1 MKDFRD
7 EIYSENPEQ
16 DIWRELLQFTY
27 EANIIRWQK
36 LRGCSEEDEIVQ
48 CISGSFLQAV
58 EYYKAAVDANLQIA
72 PLLLYYG
79 TTNLLYGMSCLTSGE
94 RIAIENHGMKL
105 KNPGKAGFIADTGVH
120 FLSPEN
126 GGVHVAARAMG
137 FEQDLTA
144 FGDWTL
150 KEFFDSLAEIR
161 RDFCRCYDVSC
172 GKTLML
178 DVFHTPDG
186 DVQKIYYTAEDRQD
200 IQRLIGLVENF
211 DKNYLPVTCG
221 VNNGTGEEYFI
232 LRKKLNG
239 KDISEI
245 SYSGQ
250 PYLRAAHEKNSKL
263 ITLPT
268 LLNMYVALFILAS
281 LCRYYPAVWN
291 PFVRKDM
298 TGERLLIEKFLY
310 YARRMIPEIVLKQI
324 LKKNLHYVSS
334 RYQPRNT
341 IRPVG
346 EHEIQEFVK
355 KEVHRQTA
363 HGSRHS

>member
-1 MKDFRD
+1 MKNYRD

-27 EANIIRWQK
+27 EANIIRWKK
-36 LRGCSEEDEIVQ
+36 LDGCSEDDEIVQ
-48 CISGSFLQAV
+48 CISGSFLQAN
-58 EYYKAAVDANLQIA
+58 EYYKAATDANLQIA

-79 TTNLLYGMSCLTSGE
+79 TTNLLYGMSCLISGSK
-94 RIAIENHGMKL
+94 AVVENHGMKL
-105 KNPGKAGFIADTGVH
+105 KLPEKMEFIADAGVH
-120 FLSPEN
+120 FLSPKD

-137 FEQDLTA
+137 FEEDLTV
-144 FGDWTL
+144 FGDWAL

-161 RDFCRCYDVSC
+161 RDYNRCYGVLC

-186 DVQKIYYTAEDRQD
+186 DVQKIYYTAEDRQETE
-200 IQRLIGLVENF
+200 RLIYMVDNF
-211 DKNYLPVTCG
+211 EKNYLPVTCG
-221 VNNGTGEEYFI
+221 QDNETEREYFI

-239 KDISEI
+239 KDITEI

-250 PYLRAAHEKNSKL
+250 PYLRAAHEKNGKC

-268 LLNMYVALFILAS
+268 LLNMYIALFILAS
-281 LCRYYPAVWN
+281 LCRYHPAVWN
-291 PFVRKDM
+291 PFVRKDT

-324 LKKNLHYVSS
+324 LNRDLQYVSR
-334 RYQPRNT
+334 RYQPRDT
-341 IRPVG
+341 IRHVG
-346 EHEIQEFVK
+346 EHEIQELVK
-355 KEVHRQTA
+355 KEVRRQSN
-363 HGSRHS
+363 HGAVH